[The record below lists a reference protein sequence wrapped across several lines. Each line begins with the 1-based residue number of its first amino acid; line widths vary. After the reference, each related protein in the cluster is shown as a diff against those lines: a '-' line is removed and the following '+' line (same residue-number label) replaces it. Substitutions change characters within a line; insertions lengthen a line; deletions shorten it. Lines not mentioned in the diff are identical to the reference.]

1 MVVMVGWK
9 SSCWCPPPTP
19 PWFRTAWR
27 TSLVSGPGTA
37 GIHVGRE
44 EIKRVSS
51 GIGVSPLPR
60 VPPGW
65 GGVGWDRWGTHPC
78 RRVHGLKVNL
88 EIVLRPGV
96 CGVRGVSRD
105 ARGGDGGHKA
115 APPNPMGVTEDPPPT
130 HPPLFWRVKL
140 PGRLHVSG
148 ASSYHFC
155 FIAFCVLETR
165 GGGYTAGG
173 HHQQVQ
179 PFPGP
184 PPAPPPAPR
193 KGSQCPPPTTT
204 MVDHTAH
211 PG

>member
-1 MVVMVGWK
+1 MG
-9 SSCWCPPPTP
+9 CPHCP
-19 PWFRTAWR
+19 
-27 TSLVSGPGTA
+27 VS
-37 GIHVGRE
+37 HQ
-44 EIKRVSS
+44 
-51 GIGVSPLPR
+51 
-60 VPPGW
+60 
-65 GGVGWDRWGTHPC
+65 GGVGWGTHPC
-78 RRVHGLKVNL
+78 RRVHGIKVNL
-88 EIVLRPGV
+88 EIVLRPGI

-148 ASSYHFC
+148 MSSYHFC
-155 FIAFCVLETR
+155 FIAFCMLETR
-165 GGGYTAGG
+165 GGGYMAGG

-193 KGSQCPPPTTT
+193 KGPRCTLPPPPPPRWTTLFIQDDKHLASHSSKYIYISTAQCPPQPREANGARTPPNPPPPPPLPSPSLP
-204 MVDHTAH
+204 HH
-211 PG
+211 L